1 MTYTIFG
8 CNNPSGAYYREL
20 VSSSS
25 VEIWGRKEPED
36 GNANYIYCDLLLP
49 PKHPINDIKG
59 VLVSFAPIWLL
70 SEFLSRVSVEQ
81 PDSLKNLTG
90 VIAVSSSSYLT
101 KQFAFSNHDKSL
113 ARSLSK
119 AHATIVD
126 VCKVL
131 NIHCQILAP
140 TLVYGSKSK
149 FKDQNVSQLIRIM
162 RYFPCIFL
170 PRTTGSR
177 QPIHASQ
184 LAQVAHEMSTRMLEG
199 NWEGGKPLILPV
211 GGDEIMS
218 YSHMLTRIQKSL
230 PHNDAGRRCRII
242 EIPDRVFL
250 MIFAP
255 LLPINTTLFEAVMRI
270 SSNLAGFSKT
280 SDLLQEKPRAFPI
293 LPLSL

>member
-8 CNNPSGAYYREL
+8 CNNPSGAYFREF

-25 VEIWGRKEPED
+25 MEIWGRKEPED
-36 GNANYIYCDLLLP
+36 RNANYIYCDLTLP
-49 PKHPINDIKG
+49 PEHPINDIRG

-70 SEFLSRVSVEQ
+70 SEFLSRVSIEQ

-101 KQFAFSNHDKSL
+101 KQFAFSRYDKSL

-126 VCKVL
+126 VCQALK
-131 NIHCQILAP
+131 IHCQILAP
-140 TLVYGSKSK
+140 TLVYGMKNK
-149 FKDQNVSQLIRIM
+149 FKDRNVSQLIRIM
-162 RYFPCIFL
+162 RCFPCIFL
-170 PRTTGSR
+170 PRTTGLR

-184 LAQVAHEMSTRMLEG
+184 LAHVAHEMADKMLNG
-199 NWEGGKPLILPV
+199 TWEGGNSLILTL

-230 PHNDAGRRCRII
+230 PNNDAGRRCRII

-250 MIFAP
+250 VIFAP

-270 SSNLAGFSKT
+270 KSNLAGFSEA
-280 SDLLQEKPRAFPI
+280 SDLLQEKPKAFPI